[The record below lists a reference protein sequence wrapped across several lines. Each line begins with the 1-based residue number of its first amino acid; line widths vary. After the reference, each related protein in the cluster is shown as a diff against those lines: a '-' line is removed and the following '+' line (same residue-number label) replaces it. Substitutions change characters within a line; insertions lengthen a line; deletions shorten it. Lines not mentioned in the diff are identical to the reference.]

1 MLILTRRPGQAL
13 TIRPGRNLDLST
25 PIEMLFADGPI
36 RVMVAGV
43 SGPQVRLGVA
53 ADSRLAILRDELLA
67 QADSGSLP
75 ADVRAVFARKL
86 RVLRFMRRHSA
97 ESLAACAGVSLA
109 TVVGAERGAGVVNID
124 DLERLARA
132 LGVAIAEL
140 FREPGRTAEE
150 RVVMAVLRG
159 LE

>member
-1 MLILTRRPGQAL
+1 MLILTRKPGQAL
-13 TIRPGRNLDLST
+13 TIRPDQNLDLT
-25 PIEMLFADGPI
+25 MPIEQLFADGPI
-36 RVMVAGV
+36 RVLVAGV

-53 ADSRLAILRDELLA
+53 ADSRLTILRDELLA
-67 QADSGSLP
+67 QADSGPLP

-97 ESLAACAGVSLA
+97 ESLATCAGVSLA
-109 TVVGAERGAGVVNID
+109 TVLGAERGAGVVDID

-132 LGVAIAEL
+132 LGVGIADL

>member
-1 MLILTRRPGQAL
+1 MLILTRKPGQAL
-13 TIRPGRNLDLST
+13 TIWPERNLDLST
-25 PIEMLFADGPI
+25 PIETLFADGPI
-36 RVMVAGV
+36 RVLVAGV

-53 ADSRLAILRDELLA
+53 ADSRLTILRDELLA
-67 QADSGSLP
+67 HADTGPLP
-75 ADVRAVFARKL
+75 ADVRAVLARKL

-97 ESLAACAGVSLA
+97 ESLAACAGVSLS
-109 TVVGAERGAGVVNID
+109 TVLGAERGAGVVDID

-132 LGVAIAEL
+132 LGVGIAEL

>member
-1 MLILTRRPGQAL
+1 MLILTRKPGQAL
-13 TIRPGRNLDLST
+13 TIRPDRNLDPT
-25 PIEMLFADGPI
+25 MPVEQLFADGPI
-36 RVMVAGV
+36 RVMVAGI

-53 ADSRLAILRDELLA
+53 ADARLTILRDELLA
-67 QADSGSLP
+67 HADTDALP

-86 RVLRFMRRHSA
+86 RVLRVMHRHSA

-109 TVVGAERGAGVVNID
+109 TVAGAERGAGVVNID

-132 LGVAIAEL
+132 LGVGIAEL